1 MKRLLKTTF
10 KRFYLS
16 EQGSAMP
23 LIGFGIFVMVGSAGI
38 AIDMGRVQIA
48 QSRMSSA
55 LDAAGLA
62 AGSNANTVNL
72 NQEVTKYFNANYP
85 PNYMGSQVT
94 SLSVTGNPDLSRLT
108 LNSQGVVPMTL
119 MKVFGIE
126 SMPIQANSE
135 ITRATSGLEVVLVM
149 DVTGSMGESAGGG
162 QTKIQAARA
171 AATTLVNLLY
181 GSRETV
187 PDLWVGMVPFSQAVN
202 IGNTRAN
209 WTQPDTHLWPPASP
223 WAGCVQARELANEDT
238 TDTPPS
244 APVGGG
250 PDLHFPKYYWGCH
263 TSRNAW
269 HGTNATSYNNCQTT
283 PSASLRFRSGLGV
296 SLGPNRDCP
305 QAVLPLTSSK
315 TTVLNSIST
324 LQPRGNTLINIG
336 MVWGWRMLSPRW
348 RGLWGGEMNT
358 NDLPLDYDAPLM
370 NKAVVLM
377 TDGDNVIT
385 NTGRGAYGYLEEG
398 RLGTTNQ
405 STAETRLDQ
414 RMTQVCTSMKNNG
427 IIVYTVALGTTIST
441 ATRNLLRNCATR
453 PEYYFFSPTG
463 TDLQNS
469 FRMIGD
475 SLANLRVS
483 R

>member
-1 MKRLLKTTF
+1 MKRLQRTMFSLF
-10 KRFYLS
+10 RS
-16 EQGSAMP
+16 QRGSAMP
-23 LIGFGIFVMVGSAGI
+23 LVGLGIFVMVGSAGI
-38 AIDMGRVQIA
+38 AVDMGRLQIA
-48 QSRMSSA
+48 QSRMSAS

-85 PNYMGSQVT
+85 SQYMGSQIT
-94 SLSVTGNPDLSRLT
+94 NLSVSGTEDLGVLT
-108 LNSQGVVPMTL
+108 LSAQGVVPMTF
-119 MKVFGIE
+119 MQIFGVS
-126 SMPIQANSE
+126 SMPISATSE
-135 ITRATSGLEVVLVM
+135 ITRATSGLELVLVM
-149 DVTGSMGESAGGG
+149 DVTGSMSESAGSS
-162 QTKIQAARA
+162 QTKIQAARS

-187 PDLWVGMVPFSQAVN
+187 PNLWVGMVPFSQAVN
-202 IGNTRAN
+202 IGSTRAS
-209 WTQPDTHLWPPASP
+209 WTQPDSFLWAPTAP
-223 WAGCVQARELANEDT
+223 WAGCVEAREAGNQDV
-238 TDTPPS
+238 TDTPPA
-244 APVGGG
+244 APVGSN
-250 PDLHFPKYYWGCH
+250 PDMRFPKYYWGCH

-269 HGTNATSYNNCQTT
+269 HGTNATSYNNCLTT
-283 PSASLRFRSGLGV
+283 PAANLRFRSGLGV
-296 SLGPNRDCP
+296 GLGPNRDCP
-305 QAVLPLTSSK
+305 QAVLPLTASK
-315 TTVLNSIST
+315 SAVLNSIST

-348 RGLWGGEMNT
+348 RGLWGGEMNS

-377 TDGDNVIT
+377 TDGDNVIS

-398 RLGTTNQ
+398 RLGTTSA

-414 RMTQVCTSMKNNG
+414 RLTQVCTSMKNNG
-427 IIVYTVALGTTIST
+427 ILVYTVALGTSIST
-441 ATRNLLRNCATR
+441 ATRNLLRGCATK

-463 TDLQNS
+463 TDLQNA

-475 SLANLRVS
+475 SLANLRIS